1 MLLSRSLLVALGA
14 LAGCGSQRTGG
25 APHSDD
31 GAADG
36 ASELADAAVPATDT
50 NADADIATSFTCP
63 QARALEDAPDD
74 DAGHQVRVL
83 YVLPSDGADDL
94 MDVDG
99 RICRSLL
106 AASAWL
112 VAQADG
118 ARLRLDTRAGVLDIG
133 FARLGK
139 TDAEMRGAGGA
150 TVDDGHA
157 YLRDRIE
164 RELARAVPLHPRKI
178 YAVYYGG
185 TSPFSCGGGAWPPG
199 LRGQVAALYL
209 GGEPPGASPCR
220 SNPVGA
226 SPTRPGYVE
235 YSLIHEI
242 MHTLGVVAE
251 GAPNHH
257 AAGHVFDGSG
267 PPARAARD
275 LMYAARSSA
284 DPGWATGDADG
295 LALDLGRDDYYGHG
309 RPDLVDLARSA
320 FLTPLPA
327 DARLPPGW

>member
-1 MLLSRSLLVALGA
+1 MLLSRSLLAALAA
-14 LAGCGSQRTGG
+14 LAGCRSQRSGG
-25 APHSDD
+25 APPSADAATD
-31 GAADG
+31 GAT
-36 ASELADAAVPATDT
+36 EPADAAVPA
-50 NADADIATSFTCP
+50 ADAGAAPSFTCP
-63 QARALEDAPDD
+63 QARALDDLPDD

-94 MDVDG
+94 IDVDG
-99 RICRSLL
+99 RICRSLQ
-106 AASAWL
+106 AGSAWL
-112 VAQADG
+112 AAQTDG
-118 ARLRLDTRAGVLDIG
+118 ARLRLDTRAGMLDIG

-139 TDAEMRGAGGA
+139 TDAEMRGTGGA

-164 RELARAVPLHPRKI
+164 RELARAGPLHPHKL

-199 LRGQVAALYL
+199 LPGQVAALYL

-242 MHTLGVVAE
+242 MHTLGIVAA

-257 AAGHVFDGSG
+257 AAGHVFDRSG
-267 PPARAARD
+267 PPARASRD

-284 DPGWATGDADG
+284 DPGWATGDPEG
-295 LALDLGRDDYYGHG
+295 LVLDLGRDDYYGHG
-309 RPDLVDLARSA
+309 RPGLVDLARSA

-327 DARLPPGW
+327 DPRLPPGW